1 MRLNVILAASALA
14 VLGAGCK
21 PPPADQLE
29 DAFRREVR
37 LYFNTLNQDA
47 NFRKD
52 VLRKERAA
60 AIANPA
66 MNAPSGTVLN
76 FYVFDDVQA
85 VALTEKKSGN
95 LLVTQPELIPV
106 EQAGEGDALLGKGP
120 AAKPMFELTQKDP
133 EKPMRATVRY
143 IRRVYGYDERG
154 SVKVT
159 DAAKSKHALDMTWI
173 PTAGQVPD
181 PASPMSRYSVPGYHR
196 VDGTFVG
203 EIEFEFKGGSLRE
216 VSRKPERAIK
226 PWRAGESS

>member
-29 DAFRREVR
+29 EAFRREVR
-37 LYFNTLNQDA
+37 LYFNNLNQDA

-52 VLRKERAA
+52 VLRKERAVA
-60 AIANPA
+60 LSNPA
-66 MNAPSGTVLN
+66 MHAPSGTVLN
-76 FYVFDDVQA
+76 FYLFDDAQA
-85 VALTEKKSGN
+85 LSLTEKKSGN
-95 LLVTQPELIPV
+95 LLVTQPELV
-106 EQAGEGDALLGKGP
+106 AAEQAGDGAALLGKGP
-120 AAKPMFELTQKDP
+120 APKLMFELTQNNP

-143 IRRVYGYDERG
+143 IRRVYTYDERG

-159 DAAKSKHALDMTWI
+159 DATKSKIALDMTWI
-173 PTAGQVPD
+173 PTAGNVPD
-181 PASPMSRYSVPGYHR
+181 PASPLSRYSLPGYHR

-216 VSRKPERAIK
+216 LSRKPERAIK
-226 PWRAGESS
+226 PWRTGESS

>member
-14 VLGAGCK
+14 ILGAGCK

-29 DAFRREVR
+29 AAFRREVR
-37 LYFNTLNQDA
+37 LYFNTLNEDA

-52 VLRKERAA
+52 VLRKERAV

-66 MNAPSGTVLN
+66 MPTPSGTVLN
-76 FYVFDDVQA
+76 FYVFDDTQA
-85 VALTEKKSGN
+85 LSLTEKQSGN
-95 LLVTQPELIPV
+95 ILVTQPELLPAD
-106 EQAGEGDALLGKGP
+106 QAGDGASLLGKGP
-120 AAKPMFELTQKDP
+120 APQLMFELTEKNP

-143 IRRVYGYDERG
+143 IRRVHTYDERG
-154 SVKVT
+154 SVKLT

-173 PTAGQVPD
+173 PTAGNTMD
-181 PASPMSRYSVPGYHR
+181 PSSVMSRYSLPGFHR

-203 EIEFEFKGGSLRE
+203 EIQFEFRGGTLRE
-216 VSRKPERAIK
+216 LSRKPERVIK